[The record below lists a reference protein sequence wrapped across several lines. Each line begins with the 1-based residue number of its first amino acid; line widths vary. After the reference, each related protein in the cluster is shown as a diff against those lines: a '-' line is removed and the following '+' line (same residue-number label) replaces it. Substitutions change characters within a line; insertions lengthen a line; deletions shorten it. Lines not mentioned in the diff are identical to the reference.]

1 MRFSTFKPK
10 AVMLGLQTNVFCDT
24 GFILFS
30 GFLKLD
36 QFAVTF
42 LYISQWWTDAQLHCK
57 I

>member
-1 MRFSTFKPK
+1 
-10 AVMLGLQTNVFCDT
+10 MLGLQTNVFCDT

-30 GFLKLD
+30 GVLKLD

-42 LYISQWWTDAQLHCK
+42 LYISQWWTLPDAQLQCK

>member
-1 MRFSTFKPK
+1 
-10 AVMLGLQTNVFCDT
+10 MLGLQTNVFCDT

-42 LYISQWWTDAQLHCK
+42 FTSLSGGYYQMLNCSAKFEEECS
-57 I
+57 